1 MASQI
6 TNLQSEKRAA
16 EYVIYSTA
24 LLLCLE
30 ILGILLAA
38 AAATCPE
45 HQALR
50 SLQFYLSSA
59 QNALYTVYSCY
70 VSMLRMEVLSSLT
83 SAESRCSGEIQACS
97 SMADKILQNSG

>member
-30 ILGILLAA
+30 ILRVLS
-38 AAATCPE
+38 AATCLE
-45 HQALR
+45 YHALR
-50 SLQFYLSSA
+50 SLQTCLSSV
-59 QNALYTVYSCY
+59 QNGLYTAYSCHAS
-70 VSMLRMEVLSSLT
+70 VLRMGVLSSSD
-83 SAESRCSGEIQACS
+83 SAESRCSDEIQACKDT
-97 SMADKILQNSG
+97 ADKILQSSG